1 MNPGAVETSKFLSL
15 VLRHRPDRIGLVL
28 DANGW
33 AEVSQ
38 LIEGAA
44 GIGVPLSELLIREV
58 VEQNGSVPIPVEIR
72 MA

>member
-58 VEQNGSVPIPVEIR
+58 VEQNGSVPLPVEIR

>member
-58 VEQNGSVPIPVEIR
+58 VE
-72 MA
+72 